1 MKALER
7 QPETKAMPFAVR
19 PLAEGDIAQSA
30 EIEREAFPALFP
42 PTQFKRELKNRR
54 SRYLVAWLQD
64 HALAPWSSAPES
76 EEEPRRPLFG
86 RLLRTATSRW
96 LGRPSAW
103 EPGSEYIV
111 GFLGIWYSVDEAHVV
126 SVGVRQTYR
135 GQGIGELLLIAAIEQ
150 AMARPV
156 EVVTLEVRVSNQVAK
171 RLYSKY
177 GFTER
182 GLRKGY
188 YTDNREDAL
197 IMTTESINLP
207 PFSELFRELVGAH
220 EERWGRARRSLA

>member
-1 MKALER
+1 MRALER
-7 QPETKAMPFAVR
+7 QPKTKAMPFAVR
-19 PLAEGDIAQSA
+19 PLAEGDIAQSV
-30 EIEREAFPALFP
+30 EIEREAFPTLLP
-42 PTQFKRELKNRR
+42 PTPFKRELKNRR
-54 SRYLVAWLQD
+54 ASHLVAWLQD
-64 HALAPWSSAPES
+64 HALAPRPSAPES

-103 EPGSEYIV
+103 EPGMDYIV
-111 GFLGIWYSVDEAHVV
+111 GFLGTWYAVDEAHIV
-126 SVGVRQTYR
+126 SVGVRQAYR
-135 GQGIGELLLIAAIEQ
+135 GQGIGELLLIAAIER

-156 EVVTLEVRVSNQVAK
+156 KVVTLEVRVSNQVAK
-171 RLYSKY
+171 SLYSKY

-197 IMTTESINLP
+197 IMTTESINMP
-207 PFSELFRELVGAH
+207 PFSELFRKLVGAH
-220 EERWGRARRSLA
+220 EERWGRSRRSLS